1 MPPKAPYQKKLG
13 KRGHIHIWQVDG
25 NLIRSTFDPEFTN
38 FGQHF
43 HFHYIPEYELWLDQK
58 LVIDERRFF
67 IDHLLTEWKLM
78 KQGNPYE
85 TAIVAADIKE
95 KTERYC
101 SQKIKKLTEK
111 IENFDIN
118 KLHLKL
124 LGDIKTKLSVWSID
138 GCLVRTHFFIDF
150 TEGGHHYIYD
160 FIPENEVWIDNDL
173 LSEEIPFVLLHE
185 LHERKLMKKLGWKYH
200 RAHRHASQLEWLCR
214 QGKKIVTV
222 ELKKLG
228 WK

>member
-1 MPPKAPYQKKLG
+1 
-13 KRGHIHIWQVDG
+13 
-25 NLIRSTFDPEFTN
+25 
-38 FGQHF
+38 
-43 HFHYIPEYELWLDQK
+43 
-58 LVIDERRFF
+58 
-67 IDHLLTEWKLM
+67 M
-78 KQGNPYE
+78 K
-85 TAIVAADIKE
+85 D
-95 KTERYC
+95 
-101 SQKIKKLTEK
+101 IKKLTEK

-138 GCLVRTHFFIDF
+138 GCLVRTLFFIDF